1 MNRPEILRAQP
12 IESRSMPDV
21 GQRTISRRSRLLA
34 MVLPFL
40 IFFDGGAARPLM
52 GSDRVIKEVPQRNV
66 VDRLSGFDA
75 KRLETSAQWLD
86 DPTNATKVAE
96 IAKLLFQVD
105 RLAKV
110 DIGSVLHPSD
120 DQPTFPT
127 VDRVF
132 RPGDVV
138 NIRGRAVELHASPVP
153 PKLVEYLEFDKI
165 YRVLVETSD
174 AGTTPPAGSPKAES
188 VHVERITVLTTTV
201 PKAWLS
207 RVAEDGGIDHLTAF
221 TGVTLVPHS
230 PSHGLVLAASG
241 LAWLPTTSSL
251 ETVDPEVALLARRG
265 FDISLLEPLRRRDK
279 KPLLPEDQL
288 SFYEMLRVASE
299 IGKQGDPA
307 PPEID
312 AGKLLRNAT
321 SLIGRRVSMTCQS
334 VRLSRIG
341 IPEQAIR
348 QRLGSDHY
356 WQIDAIGEL
365 GNLTIRIDPID
376 PSGEPVVFE
385 NRYPVS
391 IAALHIP
398 DWLRLS
404 IDQADRRI
412 GARNDVVLLSQRI
425 RLEGL
430 FYRLW
435 SYESD
440 RMRNAGGAK
449 QVGPLLMASKLV
461 DRESPRG
468 DLLGVNRIGYG
479 ITFCLGAMTL
489 AAILWIIFTSR
500 ADAAARAKRRAS
512 S

>member
-1 MNRPEILRAQP
+1 M
-12 IESRSMPDV
+12 
-21 GQRTISRRSRLLA
+21 
-34 MVLPFL
+34 
-40 IFFDGGAARPLM
+40 
-52 GSDRVIKEVPQRNV
+52 
-66 VDRLSGFDA
+66 
-75 KRLETSAQWLD
+75 
-86 DPTNATKVAE
+86 
-96 IAKLLFQVD
+96 
-105 RLAKV
+105 
-110 DIGSVLHPSD
+110 
-120 DQPTFPT
+120 
-127 VDRVF
+127 
-132 RPGDVV
+132 
-138 NIRGRAVELHASPVP
+138 
-153 PKLVEYLEFDKI
+153 
-165 YRVLVETSD
+165 
-174 AGTTPPAGSPKAES
+174 
-188 VHVERITVLTTTV
+188 
-201 PKAWLS
+201 
-207 RVAEDGGIDHLTAF
+207 DHLTAF
-221 TGVTLVPHS
+221 TGVTLVPQS

-251 ETVDPEVALLARRG
+251 ERVDPEVALLARHG
-265 FDISLLEPLRRRDK
+265 FDISLLDPLRRRDK

-299 IGKQGDPA
+299 IDNPGDPA

-312 AGKLLRNAT
+312 AGELLRNAT

-391 IAALHIP
+391 IAALNIP

-412 GARNDVVLLSQRI
+412 GGRNDVVLLSQRI

-468 DLLGVNRIGYG
+468 DLLGVSRIGYG